1 MLIPVT
7 TTVWGMEY
15 SVHECPKRHRSE
27 AKAMF
32 PGLSVDDL
40 LIVPTCQV
48 RRVKLIP
55 DPKFRNGR
63 KLIYCLDC
71 TRSFAENQNG
81 PRADR

>member
-15 SVHECPKRHRSE
+15 SVHECPKRHKSE

-48 RRVKLIP
+48 RRVNET
-55 DPKFRNGR
+55 D
-63 KLIYCLDC
+63 
-71 TRSFAENQNG
+71 S
-81 PRADR
+81 